1 MKKWLL
7 AVVLLASYA
16 VWIGTRYKESKVPSS
31 WLSRFQSPLASE
43 RQRVEAGIMLGAMM
57 KRPELV
63 VPALLSGLEDENVM
77 IRRTAS
83 YVLWENSSRIG
94 PELVIPL
101 RRCLYDP
108 DFLVSQRAAEALARI
123 GPSAKGAIPD
133 LHQAM
138 DRPEIRNRLAVL
150 RCLWSIDRKHLL
162 TAQACLLGLNDSSIE
177 VRLLSSRLLKRA
189 IRTKET
195 IPTVLDVLL
204 NDKDDSVRKQAAE
217 LLGWLGTRLAL
228 PRIVEIAVRGEDEQR
243 RLALYALSRYRGR
256 EAVPELLLL
265 LQHDDMDIR
274 RRTIVA
280 LWHIGVDDKAIP
292 DPYQALEGPDEFL
305 RIQAPAVLRIYRD
318 RALALDTLV
327 ELLKDGDSRVRRN
340 AVIALRFLGKR
351 ALRAEPEIKKLR
363 WDSDAEVV
371 RETWRTLDLLAKMAA
386 RKSP

>member
-108 DFLVSQRAAEALARI
+108 DFLVSQRATEALARI

-204 NDKDDSVRKQAAE
+204 NDKDDSVRTQAAE
-217 LLGWLGTRLAL
+217 LLGWLGTRSAL
-228 PRIVEIAVRGEDEQR
+228 PRIIEIAVRGEDEQR

-305 RIQAPAVLRIYRD
+305 RIQAPAVLRNYRD